1 MRRILAVVVLALAA
15 LVGLPSGAA
24 AGGPTSV
31 IITEPGV
38 SAGALYFQDEAYD
51 TLEGLLPAD
60 ETRGK
65 SSPPS
70 NARSYNLTW
79 LVHDVQPWRWDR
91 VAVLADG
98 TAWVS
103 TSFTEFGTAGWQPLD
118 GAAKQVSAIIDGVL
132 EGGAA
137 PIVLT
142 DVPEEPATAPPA
154 RAEDAREPWF
164 SLTGWGW
171 VVPGALLG
179 LVVGVAAARRPRDTE
194 PRQVLISSEA

>member
-51 TLEGLLPAD
+51 TLEGLLPVD
-60 ETRGK
+60 DTRGT
-65 SSPPS
+65 SAPPS
-70 NARSYNLTW
+70 DARSYNLTW

-91 VAVLADG
+91 VAVLPDG

-118 GAAKQVSAIIDGVL
+118 GAAKKVTAIIDGVL

-137 PIVLT
+137 PIVVT

-154 RAEDAREPWF
+154 SADDTREPWF
-164 SLTGWGW
+164 SLTGWRW

-179 LVVGVAAARRPRDTE
+179 LLVGAAAARRPRDQE